1 MTDITGDY
9 FKNKDLLQPKIL
21 PNPENVLKRRTMPH
35 ATVIKTIAE
44 VTSDEES
51 VSISDSQSVE
61 SYSPSISLP
70 QEEHKIEQ
78 VRVSIKKTPFP
89 IALDAR
95 KSDDSHLDL
104 SSSNMRSD
112 AYRSRSLIPTN
123 RTDHEGRLQLRTT
136 FSAGAPN
143 KHIDVQDLDCKI
155 ERVSK
160 ELYNAIPIYNAP
172 FETGLKKQLT
182 SMIKGM
188 TPSSERQV
196 VVGNTKIA
204 LISTDANSASDI
216 FKHNLSKARNLID
229 NELHSQTMPP
239 EMIEARERME
249 REEENRERKKLE
261 ADQDEGDETWAKNLI
276 LPKIKGTSKAGSCEC
291 QVVRSAGIWSLGL
304 EKTEHSIHTAY
315 LHMIDQAEHFI
326 YIENQFFISSTAGE
340 PVKNQ
345 IAQALVER
353 IKVAAEYEE
362 NFQVIVVMPLLPAF
376 EGAVEDPASAVL
388 RVQLY
393 WEYQTIIRG
402 ANSIINQL
410 KECSYIKDPFDY
422 ISFYGLRTHDK
433 LESGPVTEI
442 VYVHSKCMI
451 IDDDKAIIGSANIND
466 RSQLGRNDSEIA
478 MIIKDKDKIR
488 TVLNGM
494 PRYVSSSVHKF
505 RMKLFKEHSGIEDE
519 EYLRDPL
526 STEFNQIWKIRA
538 KENTEFYRHV
548 FRAYPDDEIQSIRD
562 KQDFE
567 TQAKVEDYD
576 LLAEDIKGHLVEF
589 PLNFLRNEDLRIS
602 IFNKEYYIPE
612 ENFV

>member
-1 MTDITGDY
+1 
-9 FKNKDLLQPKIL
+9 
-21 PNPENVLKRRTMPH
+21 
-35 ATVIKTIAE
+35 
-44 VTSDEES
+44 
-51 VSISDSQSVE
+51 
-61 SYSPSISLP
+61 
-70 QEEHKIEQ
+70 
-78 VRVSIKKTPFP
+78 
-89 IALDAR
+89 
-95 KSDDSHLDL
+95 
-104 SSSNMRSD
+104 
-112 AYRSRSLIPTN
+112 
-123 RTDHEGRLQLRTT
+123 
-136 FSAGAPN
+136 
-143 KHIDVQDLDCKI
+143 
-155 ERVSK
+155 
-160 ELYNAIPIYNAP
+160 
-172 FETGLKKQLT
+172 
-182 SMIKGM
+182 
-188 TPSSERQV
+188 
-196 VVGNTKIA
+196 
-204 LISTDANSASDI
+204 
-216 FKHNLSKARNLID
+216 
-229 NELHSQTMPP
+229 
-239 EMIEARERME
+239 ME

-466 RSQLGRNDSEIA
+466 RSQLGSNDSEIA
-478 MIIKDKDKIR
+478 MIVKDSKKIKTMIR
-488 TVLNGM
+488 GVNKE
-494 PRYVSSSVHKF
+494 VSSSVYKF

-526 STEFNQIWKIRA
+526 SPEFNQIWKIRA

-548 FRAYPDDEIQSIRD
+548 FRAYPDDEILSIRD
-562 KQDFE
+562 IANFE
-567 TQAKVEDYD
+567 AQAKLEDYD
-576 LLAEDIKGHLVEF
+576 LLASDIKGNLVEF
-589 PLNFLRNEDLRIS
+589 PLHFLENENLYLTIA
-602 IFNKEYYIPE
+602 NKEFYLPE
-612 ENFV
+612 VSFV